1 MNKVKGNINI
11 NIIDPPGFGPSKKD
25 TIEDLALLT
34 GSKVINEELGDD
46 LELIEPSSL
55 GGVEKAVTDDNSTV
69 LTLYNTNDN
78 VKERIK
84 DINNKIDLEIS
95 KIFGLIAVV
104 LASVNIFGGF
114 IVTYRMLSMFKKK
127 RKKKN

>member
-1 MNKVKGNINI
+1 MADVDQQVKSALLMNKVKGNINI

-55 GGVEKAVTDDNSTV
+55 GGVE
-69 LTLYNTNDN
+69 
-78 VKERIK
+78 
-84 DINNKIDLEIS
+84 
-95 KIFGLIAVV
+95 
-104 LASVNIFGGF
+104 
-114 IVTYRMLSMFKKK
+114 
-127 RKKKN
+127 